1 MNHIETLQEAIK
13 NTHGC
18 DSRHIESH
26 PITETYKSKVVWN
39 GTVEVFVVNNPKAE
53 ICYAWEHHLAQGKK
67 KSRCVTVL
75 HIPPID
81 SPLKAVRAAIISEAQ
96 Q

>member
-26 PITETYKSKVVWN
+26 PITETCKSKVVWN
-39 GTVEVFVVNNPKAE
+39 GTVEVFVVNHPKAE
-53 ICYAWEHHLAQGKK
+53 IC
-67 KSRCVTVL
+67 
-75 HIPPID
+75 
-81 SPLKAVRAAIISEAQ
+81 
-96 Q
+96 